1 MEGGDEFLE
10 FLQLSMC
17 RDVAV
22 ATLRLQRLQKPKP
35 NMKQSRRAHCVMPL
49 IAIAH
54 TTCMHGVGSQPVR
67 LCMFPSVSDGYG

>member
-35 NMKQSRRAHCVMPL
+35 NTKQSWRAHRVIL
-49 IAIAH
+49 L
-54 TTCMHGVGSQPVR
+54 TR
-67 LCMFPSVSDGYG
+67 

>member
-35 NMKQSRRAHCVMPL
+35 NTKQSRRAHRVISANTL
-49 IAIAH
+49 IASPHA
-54 TTCMHGVGSQPVR
+54 M
-67 LCMFPSVSDGYG
+67 